1 MTDIDF
7 DELDRA
13 VSSLMDKQREKEAP
27 VVANENNSEVSASV
41 FVEEKPVPENS
52 IGTSFAPPV
61 TPFTPSSVA
70 SAPLSSISQPEAKK
84 SLLATIRFLKRLIAL
99 RTRKLLMIQ

>member
-27 VVANENNSEVSASV
+27 VVANENNNEVSTSAPVEGKSV
-41 FVEEKPVPENS
+41 SESS

-70 SAPLSSISQPEAKK
+70 STPLSSISQPEAKK
-84 SLLATIRFLKRLIAL
+84 RLF
-99 RTRKLLMIQ
+99 

>member
-41 FVEEKPVPENS
+41 PVGEKPVSENS

-70 SAPLSSISQPEAKK
+70 STSLS
-84 SLLATIRFLKRLIAL
+84 LVL
-99 RTRKLLMIQ
+99 RTRRLLTTQ